1 MQIKFI
7 SSPPAKR
14 RSLFQKIVALVA
26 AVALAV
32 VVLMFSAV
40 LLAVIL
46 VVGAIGFAWL
56 WWKTRAMRTQLRE
69 MQEFARNAQTE
80 VTRSEVFEGEVYE
93 GEIIECEAV
102 RVVETDI
109 RIER

>member
-7 SSPPAKR
+7 SSPPAKQ
-14 RSLFQKIVALVA
+14 RSPFQKIVAFVV

-46 VVGAIGFAWL
+46 IVGAIGFAWL
-56 WWKTRAMRTQLRE
+56 CWKTRAVRRQLRE
-69 MQEFARNAQTE
+69 MQESARNAQAQAE
-80 VTRSEVFEGEVYE
+80 VSRGEIFE
-93 GEIIECEAV
+93 GEIIEGEAM

-109 RIER
+109 RIGR